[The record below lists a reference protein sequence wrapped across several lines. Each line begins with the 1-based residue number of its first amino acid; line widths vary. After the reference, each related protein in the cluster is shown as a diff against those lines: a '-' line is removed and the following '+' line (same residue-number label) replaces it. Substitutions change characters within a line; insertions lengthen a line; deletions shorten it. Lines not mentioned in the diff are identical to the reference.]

1 MANEIEILQGS
12 ATQKVK
18 QLNKSHLNYNQSKA
32 ELEALRNDKSKMVEN
47 QNSIEH
53 SLSSRKLEISQ
64 LNMMVYLKSIMGIE
78 FWNLSTH
85 DIGTK

>member
-78 FWNLSTH
+78 FWNHNTLC
-85 DIGTK
+85 